1 MGESRNK
8 VLGSRKVDLKT
19 AELSEAILDSEE
31 YREFLYYLGEIKK
44 QPELYDKVCDYR
56 RRNFELQNMDINDNM
71 FDEVMHFQM
80 ENAGIRKDALVNNF
94 LKAELS
100 VCRMLQDIT
109 RSISESVQLDTD
121 FLG

>member
-19 AELSEAILDSEE
+19 AELSAAILDSEE
-31 YREFLYYLGEIKK
+31 YKEFLYYLGEIKK
-44 QPELYDKVCDYR
+44 QPELYDRVCDYR

-80 ENAGIRKDALVNNF
+80 ENAGIRKDGLVNNF
-94 LKAELS
+94 LRAELS

-109 RSISESVQLDTD
+109 RSISESVELDTD

>member
-19 AELSEAILDSEE
+19 AELSAAILDSEE
-31 YREFLYYLGEIKK
+31 YKEFLYYLDEIKK
-44 QPELYDKVCDYR
+44 QPELYDRVCDYR

-80 ENAGIRKDALVNNF
+80 ENPGIRKDALVNNF
-94 LKAELS
+94 LRAELS

-109 RSISESVQLDTD
+109 RSISESVELDTD
-121 FLG
+121 FLN

>member
-8 VLGSRKVDLKT
+8 VLGSRKVDIKT
-19 AELSEAILDSEE
+19 SELSAAILDSEE
-31 YREFLYYLGEIKK
+31 YKEFLYYLDEIKK
-44 QPELYDKVCDYR
+44 QPELYDRVCDYR

-80 ENAGIRKDALVNNF
+80 ENAGIRKDGLVNNF
-94 LKAELS
+94 LRAELS

-109 RSISESVQLDTD
+109 RSISESVELDTD
-121 FLG
+121 FLS

>member
-31 YREFLYYLGEIKK
+31 YKEFLYYLGEIKK

-121 FLG
+121 FLS

>member
-19 AELSEAILDSEE
+19 AELSEAIIDSEE
-31 YREFLYYLGEIKK
+31 YKEFLYYLGEIKK

-80 ENAGIRKDALVNNF
+80 ENAGIRKDSLVNNF

-121 FLG
+121 FLS

>member
-1 MGESRNK
+1 MGESRNR
-8 VLGSRKVDLKT
+8 VLGSRKVDVKT
-19 AELSEAILDSEE
+19 AELSRAILDSEE
-31 YREFLYYLGEIKK
+31 YKEFLYYLGEIKK

-80 ENAGIRKDALVNNF
+80 ENAGIRKDALVNSF

>member
-31 YREFLYYLGEIKK
+31 YKEFLYYLGEIKK

-80 ENAGIRKDALVNNF
+80 ENAGIRKDSLVNNF

-121 FLG
+121 FLS

>member
-19 AELSEAILDSEE
+19 AELSAAILDSEE
-31 YREFLYYLGEIKK
+31 YKEFLYYLDEIKK
-44 QPELYDKVCDYR
+44 QPELYDRVCDYR

-80 ENAGIRKDALVNNF
+80 ENAGIRKDGLVNNF
-94 LKAELS
+94 LRAELS

-109 RSISESVQLDTD
+109 RSISESVELDTD
-121 FLG
+121 FLS